1 MKKVDFVTLAMST
14 IGGALFALG
23 MCMCLIQDWE
33 SFDAGVVMG
42 AVGAVVLLAM
52 VVVRRRDAW
61 KAGNKVER
69 QSGRHW
75 GSGCGRGFDAG
86 HRYVHGHGLGG
97 HADRRHY
104 CGTRGHSP
112 AALAAAGLQRV
123 EVNSEVWNGSDAE

>member
-1 MKKVDFVTLAMST
+1 MKKVDFVTLVMST

-52 VVVRRRDAW
+52 VVVRRRMLGKPAIKLRR
-61 KAGNKVER
+61 KAVGIGVWR
-69 QSGRHW
+69 
-75 GSGCGRGFDAG
+75 GRGFDAG

-97 HADRRHY
+97 T
-104 CGTRGHSP
+104 C
-112 AALAAAGLQRV
+112 
-123 EVNSEVWNGSDAE
+123 

>member
-52 VVVRRRDAW
+52 VVVRRRMLGKPAIKLSA
-61 KAGNKVER
+61 KAVGIGV
-69 QSGRHW
+69 
-75 GSGCGRGFDAG
+75 
-86 HRYVHGHGLGG
+86 
-97 HADRRHY
+97 
-104 CGTRGHSP
+104 
-112 AALAAAGLQRV
+112 LAAVGALTLGIGMCMVMVWEDMLIGGIIVGLV
-123 EVNSEVWNGSDAE
+123 GIVLLL

>member
-52 VVVRRRDAW
+52 VVVRRRMLGKPAIKLSA
-61 KAGNKVER
+61 KAVGIGVLVAVGALTLGIGMCMVMVWEDMLI
-69 QSGRHW
+69 G
-75 GSGCGRGFDAG
+75 GII
-86 HRYVHGHGLGG
+86 VGLVGIVLLLSLLPV
-97 HADRRHY
+97 
-104 CGTRGHSP
+104 CK
-112 AALAAAGLQRV
+112 GLK
-123 EVNSEVWNGSDAE
+123 

>member
-52 VVVRRRDAW
+52 VVVRRRMLGKPAIKLSA
-61 KAGNKVER
+61 KAVGIGV
-69 QSGRHW
+69 
-75 GSGCGRGFDAG
+75 
-86 HRYVHGHGLGG
+86 
-97 HADRRHY
+97 
-104 CGTRGHSP
+104 
-112 AALAAAGLQRV
+112 LAAVGALPLGIGMCMVMVWEDMLIGGIIVGLV
-123 EVNSEVWNGSDAE
+123 GIVLLLSLLPVCKGLK

>member
-52 VVVRRRDAW
+52 VVVRRRMLGKPAIKLSA
-61 KAGNKVER
+61 KAVGIV
-69 QSGRHW
+69 
-75 GSGCGRGFDAG
+75 
-86 HRYVHGHGLGG
+86 V
-97 HADRRHY
+97 
-104 CGTRGHSP
+104 
-112 AALAAAGLQRV
+112 LAAVGALTLGIGMCMVMVWEDMLIAGIIVGLV
-123 EVNSEVWNGSDAE
+123 GIVLLLSLLPVCKGLK

>member
-52 VVVRRRDAW
+52 VVVRRRMLGKPAIKLSA
-61 KAGNKVER
+61 KAVGIV
-69 QSGRHW
+69 
-75 GSGCGRGFDAG
+75 
-86 HRYVHGHGLGG
+86 V
-97 HADRRHY
+97 
-104 CGTRGHSP
+104 
-112 AALAAAGLQRV
+112 LAAVGALTLGIGMCMVMVWEDMLIGGIIVGLV
-123 EVNSEVWNGSDAE
+123 GIVLLLSLLPVCKGLK